1 MKRCLE
7 IKKKKIESITIEEV
21 NKSVVNIVCEYWEK
35 LCHDLKSG
43 DITFQQF
50 GNHFSAMKKKEIK
63 TELDFIANTFSDDQ
77 NQWIEQRLDQ
87 FTKYKVLRECVNGA
101 KVITEFEKEFELDGH
116 FEQVHKMMKL
126 VCIYLFFKFI
136 KVNSYII
143 FK

>member
-7 IKKKKIESITIEEV
+7 IKKKRIESITIEEV
-21 NKSVVNIVCEYWEK
+21 HKSVVDIVCESWET
-35 LCHDLKSG
+35 LCHELKSG

-50 GNHFSAMKKKEIK
+50 GNHFSEMKKKELK
-63 TELDFIANTFSDDQ
+63 LELDFIANMFSDYQ

-101 KVITEFEKEFELDGH
+101 KVITEFAKEFELDGN

-126 VCIYLFFKFI
+126 VCIFFF
-136 KVNSYII
+136 
-143 FK
+143 